1 MCSHLSAFIFASA
14 VSLLVQNVAS
24 AEYGCVWYGQCDTKP
39 NGHKL
44 NCPYNGPAIEVTDPD
59 TLVMLKRW
67 CPRLVEDEAA
77 GTSVRT
83 CCDANQIGLL
93 NSNLMMA
100 SSFIKRC
107 PACERNL
114 IEHIC
119 EFTCAPDQSRFMKV
133 SGKNISASGNETIT
147 AIDVHIS
154 EDYMIKTYESCQNVY
169 VPAANSLALDF
180 MCGLSAA
187 RCSHTRLFNF
197 LGDQSINPY
206 APFRINYIITKED
219 SVNGTFPLYPKV
231 YPCNAAL
238 NSTLPACSCVDCEA
252 SCPALAPQLR
262 APHSRTVHFNA
273 VVVCLFVLGT
283 CAFLFAVFYGPKL
296 CSRVV
301 SSSEGLKWKKAV
313 AVNGNQ
319 RQLGVGNRDDET
331 SPLQIDKSSAAMNSL
346 SKEAINHNE
355 PKEPSFIE
363 KLGATLDSRMEK
375 FFEELGFV
383 CACHPWL
390 TLFVGGCVVAALCSG
405 IRQLQITTDP
415 VQLWASPSSRSRLE
429 KTYFDEHFEPFYRT
443 EQVIINAVGL
453 NKVKHNTS
461 LNGAIFGPAFN
472 REFLLEVLNLQEK
485 IEKIGEDEGFGLRK
499 ICFAPL
505 SAGRGQEVT
514 DVRQCLVQSVWGYFQ
529 NSRTEFMNI
538 GKDIYG
544 YPSNYL
550 DHLTQCFH
558 NKYKSNCLAPYGGPV
573 DPAIALGG
581 FLKDNESISAKPA
594 YEQATSIILTFVV
607 NNYYNAS
614 KLEPALKWEERFIL
628 FMKNWTKYEKPDF
641 MDVAFTSE
649 RSIEDELD
657 RESKS
662 DILTIL
668 ISYLIMFAYIALS
681 LGQIRSCQSL
691 LVDSKI
697 TLGLSGV
704 IVVLASVASSIGF
717 FGYLQVPST
726 LIIMEVIP
734 FLVLAVGVD
743 NVFILVQSH
752 QRQPRLENESHERHI
767 ARVLGQIGPSIL
779 LTSASECCCF
789 FIGSLSDMPAVR
801 AFALYAGVA
810 LLLDFVFQITCFVSI
825 LTLDTLRQAENKL
838 DVFCCLQAS
847 SKIKPERSDGV
858 LYNLFKSV
866 YVPTLMNKQV
876 RACVVVV
883 FFGWLCVSV
892 LAVPHIEIGL
902 DQELALSQE
911 SFINKY
917 FKFLNKFLS
926 IGPPVYFVITEG
938 LNLSDYRVQNL
949 ICGGQYCNSDSLTAQ
964 LYMASKSSQQTFIG
978 RPPSSWLDDY
988 IDWASID
995 SCCMEY
1001 DSNGTFCPSLG
1012 SSDYNCSPCKMSYL
1026 SGDMQRPDD
1035 RTFSSY
1041 ISYFLQDNPSADCT
1055 KGGHAAY
1062 SQAVN
1067 YMKENNSTKVGANY
1081 FMSFHTIL
1089 KSSADYYGSMRKAR
1103 EISKELTDMINTNI
1117 KSFGYNTTIE
1127 VFPYSVFYVFYEQY
1141 LTMWEDTIRSIGIS
1155 LLSVFLVTLL
1165 LMGIDLWSSAIVLIT
1180 ITMIV
1185 VDIGGLMY
1193 FWNISLNAVSLVN
1206 LVMAVGISV
1215 EFCSHIIHSFAMS
1228 VKENRIKRVSEAL
1241 VKIGSSVFSG
1251 ITLTKFGGIIVLC
1264 FAKSQIFQV
1273 FYFRMYLGIV
1283 LFGAAH
1289 GLIFLP
1295 VLLSFI
1301 GPPMNKEKFAM
1312 HKRRTLKQELDERKE
1327 SREDKSLN
1335 VSLQGVPDCRQSK
1348 NSRL

>member
-1 MCSHLSAFIFASA
+1 MCSQVSAFIIACVA
-14 VSLLVQNVAS
+14 SLLVQNVVS
-24 AEYGCVWYGQCDTKP
+24 SEYGCVWYGQCDQKE

-44 NCPYNGPAIEVTDPD
+44 NCPYDGPPKEVTDPD
-59 TLVMLKRW
+59 IVILLKKW
-67 CPRLVEDEAA
+67 CPRLVENENNA
-77 GTSVRT
+77 SVKT
-83 CCDANQIGLL
+83 CCDAEQMKLL
-93 NSNLMMA
+93 NTNLAMA

-119 EFTCAPDQSRFMKV
+119 QFTCGPDQSRFMRV
-133 SGKNISASGNETIT
+133 AGKNVSKSGVESIT
-147 AIDVHIS
+147 AIDVFIS
-154 EDYMIKTYESCQNVY
+154 EEYIIKTYESCQNVY
-169 VPAANSLALDF
+169 VPAANSLAMDF
-180 MCGLSAA
+180 LCGLSTS
-187 RCSHTRLFNF
+187 RCSPKRLFNF
-197 LGDQSINPY
+197 LGDQAKNMY
-206 APFRINYIITKED
+206 APFQINYIITNED
-219 SVNGTFPLYPKV
+219 SANNGTIPLYPEV
-231 YPCNAAL
+231 YSCNAAL
-238 NSTLPACSCVDCEA
+238 NSTLPACSCMDCEA
-252 SCPALAPQLR
+252 SCPAPAPQLDCAADDR
-262 APHSRTVHFNA
+262 SLLQFNA
-273 VVVCLFVLGT
+273 IIVCVFIVGT
-283 CAFLFAVFYGPKL
+283 GSFLFAFHYGPKL
-296 CSRVV
+296 CSRVA
-301 SSSEGLKWKKAV
+301 SSEGLKWKESMV
-313 AVNGNQ
+313 GQTLNGNQ
-319 RQLGVGNRDDET
+319 TLNDDET
-331 SPLQIDKSSAAMNSL
+331 SPFQIDKSRAATNSL
-346 SKEAINHNE
+346 SKEAINHNDPE
-355 PKEPSFIE
+355 KPSFIE
-363 KLGATLDSRMEK
+363 KLGANLDCRMEK
-375 FFEELGFV
+375 FFEGLGFV
-383 CACHPWL
+383 CASNPWL
-390 TLFVGGCVVAALCSG
+390 TLFVGACVVVGLCHG
-405 IRQLQITTDP
+405 IRFVQITTDP
-415 VQLWASPSSRSRLE
+415 VQLWASATSRSRLE

-443 EQVIINAVGL
+443 EQVIINAVGI
-453 NKVKHNTS
+453 NQVKHNTS
-461 LNGAIFGPAFN
+461 LDGAIFGPAFN

-505 SAGRGQEVT
+505 SQAGQEAT

-529 NSRTEFMNI
+529 NKREDFLNV
-538 GKDIYG
+538 GQDIYG
-544 YPSNYL
+544 YPFNYL

-558 NKYKSNCLAPYGGPV
+558 NKYKSNCLAPYGGPI

-581 FLKDNESISAKPA
+581 FLKEGESISARPA

-614 KLEPALKWEERFIL
+614 KLEPALKWEERFIQ
-628 FMKNWTKYEKPDF
+628 FMKNWTKHEKPDF

-681 LGQIRSCQSL
+681 LGKIRSCQSL

-717 FGYLQVPST
+717 FGFLEVPST

-752 QRQPRLENESHERHI
+752 QREPRMENESHERHI
-767 ARVLGQIGPSIL
+767 ARVLGQIGPSML

-810 LLLDFVFQITCFVSI
+810 LLLDFIFQITCFVSI

-838 DVFCCLQAS
+838 DVLCCLQAS
-847 SKIKPERSDGV
+847 SKIKPERGDGF
-858 LYNLFKSV
+858 LYKLFKSV
-866 YVPTLMNKQV
+866 YVPTLMNKKV
-876 RACVVVV
+876 RACVVVA

-892 LAVPHIEIGL
+892 AALPHIEIGL
-902 DQELALSQE
+902 DQELALSRE
-911 SFINKY
+911 SFVNKY

-949 ICGGQYCNSDSLTAQ
+949 ICGGQYCNPDSLTAQ
-964 LYMASKSSQQTFIG
+964 LYIASKSPQQTFIG

-995 SCCMEY
+995 SCCMEF
-1001 DSNGTFCPSLG
+1001 DSNRTFCPSLR
-1012 SSDYNCSPCKMSYL
+1012 SADNDCLPCNKTYL
-1026 SGDMQRPDD
+1026 SGNMQRPDD

-1041 ISYFLQDNPSADCT
+1041 ISYFLQDNPSEECT

-1067 YMKENNSTKVGANY
+1067 YMKENDITKVGANY

-1089 KSSADYYGSMRKAR
+1089 KSSAEYYGSMRKAR
-1103 EISKELTDMINTNI
+1103 EISKQLTDMINTNI
-1117 KSFGYNTTIE
+1117 KSFGYNSTIE
-1127 VFPYSVFYVFYEQY
+1127 VFPYSIFYVFYEQY

-1180 ITMIV
+1180 ISMIV
-1185 VDIGGLMY
+1185 IDIGGLMY

-1241 VKIGSSVFSG
+1241 VKMGSSVFSG
-1251 ITLTKFGGIIVLC
+1251 ITLTKFGGIIVLW

-1312 HKRRTLKQELDERKE
+1312 HKRRTLKQELDERK
-1327 SREDKSLN
+1327 SPREEPFDKSLN
-1335 VSLQGVPDCRQSK
+1335 LSL
-1348 NSRL
+1348 